1 MSMQRVWQE
10 ACLFRNGRK
19 IGMFWDVE
27 REKVQ
32 GLTKTLRA
40 AKSTTVLL
48 GLIEEDREVSMEMRG
63 LQRLMLIGSPGRCAG
78 RRLGEQ

>member
-1 MSMQRVWQE
+1 
-10 ACLFRNGRK
+10 
-19 IGMFWDVE
+19 MFWDVE

-48 GLIEEDREVSMEMRG
+48 ALIEEDREVSMEMRG
-63 LQRLMLIGSPGRCAG
+63 LQGFMLVGSPGRFAG
-78 RRLGEQ
+78 SRLGQ